1 MEIHAPSIEP
11 FRVEFSDLPMVAAL
25 RKWQTDL
32 LTNCSRLLGVDA
44 KHANTLRRDNVNIE
58 WVQFLA
64 QQANVMVKSYF
75 PTNIQQPLKKK
86 WEAFEVYNMLQRIL
100 KAGKPHELGP
110 RVGGISRAGELYLES
125 RLRACCW
132 RKYSSNCTGENGKCE
147 VDHIIPRTPP
157 VGSEAWKLIQDG
169 FNVYQ
174 KKNLQ
179 LLCQKCNSFK
189 RNKYNKDLEYLGD

>member
-25 RKWQTDL
+25 RNWQTGL
-32 LTNCSRLLGVDA
+32 LTNSSRLLGVDA
-44 KHANTLRRDNVNIE
+44 KHTNTLRRDNVNIE

-75 PTNIQQPLKKK
+75 PKNIQHPLKKK

-100 KAGKPHELGP
+100 KAGKPNELGP
-110 RVGGISRAGELYLES
+110 KVGGISRAGELYEES
-125 RLRACCW
+125 GLRACCW
-132 RKYSSNCTGENGKCE
+132 KKYSSQCTGETGECE
-147 VDHIIPRTPP
+147 VDHIIPRNPP

-179 LLCQKCNSFK
+179 LLCRKCNAFK
-189 RNKYNKDLEYLGD
+189 KNKYKKDWEYLGD